1 MTHTYN
7 FDINENILLV
17 NEAGLLI
24 FTYTQW
30 LSASNKEKI
39 PFHKSIAGRNFSE
52 NKMLSL
58 ISDKHIYDES
68 YRDFVMTVKKESFP
82 HLESFFKNDNQDIL
96 TLAGI
101 YEANDPDYFPFLT
114 GIFQNITVSSIE
126 DFAYEDFKRLY
137 NIFFYKLIGV
147 DFSDKEFSDVDSYE
161 DFIARAENID
171 LLPLLAKT
179 SFTDRETMELVRFFT
194 NTKDLF
200 DRLYPLV
207 KILCEIMEDN
217 FDLIS
222 DLFREKT
229 EALEDNSN
237 KVIGELFDQVGVS
250 DFFQKRKRPT
260 EVYTLIFAPQTSM
273 IQFYSYD
280 LIESF
285 VKIGMYFSLSKE
297 EGDSLK
303 YHSQILKVLG
313 DDTRIDIL
321 DLLKEDNY
329 YAKELSDKLFITPAT
344 LSYHLNQLQICGF
357 VGSYMVGRKTYYYL
371 RKTGFDNVI
380 DSLTDFAKDLKE
392 ENNERKS

>member
-7 FDINENILLV
+7 FDINKNILLV

-30 LSASNKEKI
+30 LSASNKEKV

-82 HLESFFKNDNQDIL
+82 HLESFFKNDNRDIL
-96 TLAGI
+96 TLARI

-126 DFAYEDFKRLY
+126 DFAYEDFKKLY

-179 SFTDRETMELVRFFT
+179 SFTDRQTMELVRFFT
-194 NTKDLF
+194 DTKDLF
-200 DRLYPLV
+200 DRLYPL
-207 KILCEIMEDN
+207 IRTLCEIMEDN
-217 FDLIS
+217 IDLIS

-229 EALEDNSN
+229 EALENDSD

-250 DFFQKRKRPT
+250 DFFQKREKPT
-260 EVYTLIFAPQTSM
+260 EVYTLIFAPHSSM

-280 LIESF
+280 IIESF

-371 RKTGFDNVI
+371 RKAGFDNVI

>member
-17 NEAGLLI
+17 NEAGLLM

-30 LSASNKEKI
+30 LSASNKEKV

-82 HLESFFKNDNQDIL
+82 HLESFFKNDNRDIL

-126 DFAYEDFKRLY
+126 DFAYEDFKKLY

-200 DRLYPLV
+200 DRLYLLV

-303 YHSQILKVLG
+303 YHSQILKILG

-371 RKTGFDNVI
+371 RKAGFDNVI
-380 DSLTDFAKDLKE
+380 DSLTDFSKDLKE
-392 ENNERKS
+392 ENHE

>member
-1 MTHTYN
+1 MTHTYK

-30 LSASNKEKI
+30 LSASNKEKV

-96 TLAGI
+96 TMAGI

-200 DRLYPLV
+200 DRLFPL
-207 KILCEIMEDN
+207 IRTLCEIMEDN
-217 FDLIS
+217 IDLIS

-229 EALEDNSN
+229 EALENDSD

-280 LIESF
+280 IIESF

-371 RKTGFDNVI
+371 RKAGFDNVI

-392 ENNERKS
+392 ENHERKS

>member
-30 LSASNKEKI
+30 LSASNKEKVS
-39 PFHKSIAGRNFSE
+39 FHESIAGRNFSE

-58 ISDKHIYDES
+58 ISDKHTYDET

-82 HLESFFKNDNQDIL
+82 HLESFFKNNNQDIL
-96 TLAGI
+96 TLARI

-137 NIFFYKLIGV
+137 NIFFYKLIGM

-161 DFIARAENID
+161 DFIARAKNID

-200 DRLYPLV
+200 DRLYPL
-207 KILCEIMEDN
+207 IRTLCEIMEN
-217 FDLIS
+217 NLDLIS

-229 EALEDNSN
+229 KDLENDSN

-250 DFFQKRKRPT
+250 DFFQKRKKST
-260 EVYTLIFAPQTSM
+260 EVYTLIFAPHSSM

-280 LIESF
+280 IIESF

-371 RKTGFDNVI
+371 RKAGFDNVI

>member
-30 LSASNKEKI
+30 LSASNRAHI
-39 PFHKSIAGRNFSE
+39 AFHESFAGRSYSE
-52 NKMLSL
+52 NKMMSL
-58 ISDKHIYDES
+58 VSDKLSYDES
-68 YRDFVMTVKKESFP
+68 YRDFVMTVKRESFP
-82 HLESFFKNDNQDIL
+82 HLESFFKNENQDIL
-96 TLAGI
+96 TLAGV

-114 GIFQNITVSSIE
+114 GIFQNMNVSSIE
-126 DFAYEDFKRLY
+126 DFTYEDFKKLY
-137 NIFFYKLIGV
+137 NIFFYKFIGI
-147 DFSDKEFSDVDSYE
+147 DFSDKEFSDTDSYE
-161 DFIARAENID
+161 GFISKASNIN
-171 LLPLLAKT
+171 LLPLLANT
-179 SFTDRETMELVRFFT
+179 SFTDLQTMQLVRFFT
-194 NTKDLF
+194 DTKDLY
-200 DRLYPLV
+200 DRLYPLI
-207 KILCEIMEDN
+207 KTLCEIMEDN
-217 FDLIS
+217 LELIK
-222 DLFREKT
+222 DLFIEKT
-229 EALEDNSN
+229 KALKNDSN
-237 KVIGELFDQVGVS
+237 KIIGELFDQVGVS
-250 DFFQKRKRPT
+250 DFFQKKENPT

-280 LIESF
+280 IVESF
-285 VKIGMYFSLSKE
+285 VKIGMYFSLSKDE
-297 EGDSLK
+297 KDSLK

-371 RKTGFDNVI
+371 RKAGFDNVI
-380 DSLTDFAKDLKE
+380 DTLNDFSKDVKE

>member
-30 LSASNKEKI
+30 LSAINKEKV
-39 PFHKSIAGRNFSE
+39 PFHKSYAGRNFSE
-52 NKMLSL
+52 NKMMSLLSDRH
-58 ISDKHIYDES
+58 SYDES

-96 TLAGI
+96 TLARI

-126 DFAYEDFKRLY
+126 DFAYEDFKKLY

-161 DFIARAENID
+161 DFIAKAENID

-179 SFTDRETMELVRFFT
+179 SFTDRQTMELVRFFT

-200 DRLYPLV
+200 DRLFPL
-207 KILCEIMEDN
+207 IRSLCEIIEDN
-217 FDLIS
+217 LDLIKG
-222 DLFREKT
+222 LFREKT

-250 DFFQKRKRPT
+250 DFFQKKKRPT

-280 LIESF
+280 IIESF

-371 RKTGFDNVI
+371 RKAGFDNVI
-380 DSLTDFAKDLKE
+380 DSLTDFSKDVKE
-392 ENNERKS
+392 ENYE

>member
-17 NEAGLLI
+17 NESGLLI

-82 HLESFFKNDNQDIL
+82 HLESFFKNNNQDIL

-114 GIFQNITVSSIE
+114 GIFQNITVSSVE

-137 NIFFYKLIGV
+137 NIFFYKLIGM

-161 DFIARAENID
+161 DFIARAKNID

-200 DRLYPLV
+200 DRLFQL
-207 KILCEIMEDN
+207 IRTLCEIMEDN
-217 FDLIS
+217 IDLIS

-229 EALEDNSN
+229 EALENDSD

-280 LIESF
+280 IIESF

-371 RKTGFDNVI
+371 RKAGFDNVI
-380 DSLTDFAKDLKE
+380 DSLTNFAKDLKE
-392 ENNERKS
+392 ENNE

>member
-7 FDINENILLV
+7 FDITDNILLV

-30 LSASNKEKI
+30 LIASNKEKV

-161 DFIARAENID
+161 DFIARAKNID

-200 DRLYPLV
+200 DRLYPL
-207 KILCEIMEDN
+207 IRTLCEIMEN
-217 FDLIS
+217 NLDLIS

-229 EALEDNSN
+229 KDLENDSN
-237 KVIGELFDQVGVS
+237 KVIGEIFDQVGVS
-250 DFFQKRKRPT
+250 DFFQKRKKPT

-280 LIESF
+280 IIESF

-329 YAKELSDKLFITPAT
+329 YVKELSDKLFITPAT

-371 RKTGFDNVI
+371 RKSGFDNII

-392 ENNERKS
+392 ENYERKS

>member
-30 LSASNKEKI
+30 LSASNKDKVS
-39 PFHKSIAGRNFSE
+39 FHKSYAGRNFNE
-52 NKMLSL
+52 NKMMSL
-58 ISDKHIYDES
+58 ISDRHSYDEA

-96 TLAGI
+96 TLARI

-126 DFAYEDFKRLY
+126 DFAYEDFKKLY
-137 NIFFYKLIGV
+137 NIFFYKLIGM

-161 DFIARAENID
+161 EFIARAENID

-179 SFTDRETMELVRFFT
+179 SFTDRQTMELVRFFT

-200 DRLYPLV
+200 DRLFPL
-207 KILCEIMEDN
+207 IRSLCEIMEDN

-222 DLFREKT
+222 DLFRERT

-250 DFFQKRKRPT
+250 DFFQKKKRPT

-280 LIESF
+280 IIESF

-371 RKTGFDNVI
+371 RRAGFDNVI
-380 DSLTDFAKDLKE
+380 DSITDFAKDLKE
-392 ENNERKS
+392 ENNE

>member
-1 MTHTYN
+1 MTQTYN
-7 FDINENILLV
+7 FGINENILLV

-30 LSASNKEKI
+30 LSASNKEKV

-58 ISDKHIYDES
+58 ISDRHSYDES

-126 DFAYEDFKRLY
+126 DFAYEDFKKLY
-137 NIFFYKLIGV
+137 NIFFYKLIGM

-179 SFTDRETMELVRFFT
+179 SFTDRQTMELIRFFT

-200 DRLYPLV
+200 NRLYPL
-207 KILCEIMEDN
+207 IRTLCEIMEDN

-371 RKTGFDNVI
+371 RKAGFDNVI
-380 DSLTDFAKDLKE
+380 DSLNDFVKDLKE

>member
-30 LSASNKEKI
+30 LSASNKEKV

-371 RKTGFDNVI
+371 RKAGFDNVI
-380 DSLTDFAKDLKE
+380 DSLTNFAKDLKE
-392 ENNERKS
+392 ENNE

>member
-200 DRLYPLV
+200 DRLYLLV

-280 LIESF
+280 IIESF

-371 RKTGFDNVI
+371 RKSGFDNVI

>member
-30 LSASNKEKI
+30 LSASNKDKV
-39 PFHKSIAGRNFSE
+39 PFHESIAGRNFNE
-52 NKMLSL
+52 NKMMSL
-58 ISDKHIYDES
+58 ISDRYSYDEA

-126 DFAYEDFKRLY
+126 DFAYEDFKKLY
-137 NIFFYKLIGV
+137 NIFFYKLIGM

-161 DFIARAENID
+161 EFIYRAENID

-179 SFTDRETMELVRFFT
+179 SFTDRQTMELVRFFT

-200 DRLYPLV
+200 DRLFPL
-207 KILCEIMEDN
+207 IRSLCEIMEDN
-217 FDLIS
+217 IDLIS

-237 KVIGELFDQVGVS
+237 KIIGELFDQVGVS
-250 DFFQKRKRPT
+250 DFFQKKKRPT

-280 LIESF
+280 IIESF

-371 RKTGFDNVI
+371 RRAGFDNVI

-392 ENNERKS
+392 ENNE

>member
-392 ENNERKS
+392 ENHERKS

>member
-30 LSASNKEKI
+30 LSASNKDKVS
-39 PFHKSIAGRNFSE
+39 FHKSYAGRNFNE
-52 NKMLSL
+52 NKMMSL
-58 ISDKHIYDES
+58 ISDRHSYDEA

-126 DFAYEDFKRLY
+126 DFAYEDFKKLY

-161 DFIARAENID
+161 DFIAKAENID

-179 SFTDRETMELVRFFT
+179 SFTDRQTMELVRFFT

-200 DRLYPLV
+200 DRLFPL
-207 KILCEIMEDN
+207 IRSLCEIIEDN
-217 FDLIS
+217 LDLIKG
-222 DLFREKT
+222 LFREKT

-250 DFFQKRKRPT
+250 DFFQKKKRPT

-280 LIESF
+280 IIESF

-371 RKTGFDNVI
+371 RRAGFDNVI
-380 DSLTDFAKDLKE
+380 DSITDFAKDLKE
-392 ENNERKS
+392 ENNE

>member
-30 LSASNKEKI
+30 LSASNKDKVS
-39 PFHKSIAGRNFSE
+39 FHESIAGRNFSE
-52 NKMLSL
+52 NKMMSL
-58 ISDKHIYDES
+58 ISDRRSYDEA

-126 DFAYEDFKRLY
+126 DFAYEDFKKLY
-137 NIFFYKLIGV
+137 NIFFYKLIGM

-161 DFIARAENID
+161 EFIAKAENID

-179 SFTDRETMELVRFFT
+179 SFTDRQTMELVRFFT

-200 DRLYPLV
+200 DRLFPL
-207 KILCEIMEDN
+207 IRSLCEIMEDN
-217 FDLIS
+217 IDLIS

-237 KVIGELFDQVGVS
+237 KIIGELFDQVGVS

-280 LIESF
+280 IIESF

-371 RKTGFDNVI
+371 RRAGFDNVI

-392 ENNERKS
+392 ESDEKKS

>member
-30 LSASNKEKI
+30 LSASNKEKV

-58 ISDKHIYDES
+58 ISDRYSYDES

-126 DFAYEDFKRLY
+126 DFAYEDFKKLY

-371 RKTGFDNVI
+371 RKAGFDNVI